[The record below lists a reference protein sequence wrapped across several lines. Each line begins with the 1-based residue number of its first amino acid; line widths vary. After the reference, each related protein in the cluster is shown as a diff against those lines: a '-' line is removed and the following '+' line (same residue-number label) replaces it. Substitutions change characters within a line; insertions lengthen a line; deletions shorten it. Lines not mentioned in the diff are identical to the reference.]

1 MAPKKNQN
9 KPKATAAKA
18 KVKASAAKSKM
29 HKPRLQP
36 MRVKQEG
43 SKTPPRTKNKPEMDV
58 DDSAGPAASG
68 TLGFARGT
76 ISALLTSLKCQ
87 AKSAKKISQ
96 EDKESAQKTLED
108 RRDSADTEK
117 KRMILGKLQEYGV
130 KNCSWI
136 HSLHQS
142 VETKELNTESV
153 LTDMLTRS
161 RIFQLV
167 EKEEILEEILSD
179 AEKKFEYS
187 RLVEKHPKYA
197 TLNKCLFKH
206 SQGLVDTQTTGNNK
220 KVQLGEDR
228 R

>member
-1 MAPKKNQN
+1 MEGKITAARHEGPGVLLELRVLAVRRWSCAEVMAPKKNQN

-108 RRDSADTEK
+108 RR
-117 KRMILGKLQEYGV
+117 V
-130 KNCSWI
+130 
-136 HSLHQS
+136 
-142 VETKELNTESV
+142 
-153 LTDMLTRS
+153 
-161 RIFQLV
+161 
-167 EKEEILEEILSD
+167 
-179 AEKKFEYS
+179 
-187 RLVEKHPKYA
+187 
-197 TLNKCLFKH
+197 
-206 SQGLVDTQTTGNNK
+206 
-220 KVQLGEDR
+220 
-228 R
+228 